1 VGDESL
7 KMERAYVDKES
18 GRVACCWSADNRE
31 QVVDLFKRAGV
42 VVDSISQVDETA
54 EADFM

>member
-1 VGDESL
+1 
-7 KMERAYVDKES
+7 MERAYVDKES
-18 GRVACCWSADNRE
+18 GRVACCWTAGNRE

-42 VVDSISQVDETA
+42 VVDTISQVDETI

>member
-1 VGDESL
+1 
-7 KMERAYVDKES
+7 VDKES

-42 VVDSISQVDETA
+42 VVDTISQVDETA